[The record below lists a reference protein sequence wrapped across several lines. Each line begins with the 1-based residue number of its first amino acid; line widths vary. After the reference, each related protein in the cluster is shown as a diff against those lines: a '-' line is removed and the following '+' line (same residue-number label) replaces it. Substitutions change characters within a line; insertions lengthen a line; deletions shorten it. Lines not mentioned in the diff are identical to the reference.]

1 MPATLSL
8 LIVSAEHPVIA
19 IDGYSSCGKSTVA
32 RAVAREL
39 GLRYIDS
46 GAMYRAV
53 TLYFLQNNIPLDKS
67 DYSAE
72 LDAIHIRFKVHP
84 DTGYSDV
91 FLNGKDVSNAI
102 RSMEVSDQV
111 SHVSTLK
118 AVRTKMVQLQQ
129 QMKGEGGLVMDGRD
143 IGTTVFPDADV
154 KIFMTADPEIRAVR
168 RFHELNAN
176 GTSIS
181 LEEVRN
187 NINSR
192 DFEDTHRTES
202 PLRQAADAVVLDN
215 SHLNYDEQ
223 LAFVLNKVSLL
234 K

>member
-1 MPATLSL
+1 
-8 LIVSAEHPVIA
+8 VSAEHPVIA
-19 IDGYSSCGKSTVA
+19 IDGVA

-67 DYSAE
+67 DYTTE

-84 DTGYSDV
+84 DTGFSDV

-102 RSMEVSDQV
+102 RSMEVSEQV

-118 AVRTKMVQLQQ
+118 AVRAKMVQLQQ

-168 RFHELNAN
+168 RFNELNTN

-181 LEEVRN
+181 LKDVRA

-192 DFEDTHRTES
+192 DFEDTHRSES
-202 PLRQAADAVVLDN
+202 PLRQAVDAVVLDN
-215 SHLNYDEQ
+215 SYLNYEEQ
-223 LAFVLNKVSLL
+223 LAFVLNRISLL
-234 K
+234 KTAGGSNN